1 MNRAVECTDVTFA
14 EELQSHVINLLD
26 AFKYPRKME
35 FVETLPKTLTGKVM
49 RNVLK
54 SKEFKKC

>member
-1 MNRAVECTDVTFA
+1 MECTDVTFA